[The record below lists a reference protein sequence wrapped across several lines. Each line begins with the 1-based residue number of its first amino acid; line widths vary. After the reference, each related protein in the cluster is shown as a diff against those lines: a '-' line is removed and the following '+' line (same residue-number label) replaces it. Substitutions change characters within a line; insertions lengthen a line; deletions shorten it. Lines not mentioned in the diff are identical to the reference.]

1 MSNLIDEDVRYYF
14 SQDKKYLFTG
24 HFNIKNMKR
33 LLIILLV
40 LFAPFAATYGQTF
53 AVKSNL
59 LYDLTSTMNL
69 GVEMSLSRKVTLDI
83 SGNYNPWNFGENGKF
98 KHIGIQPE
106 VRYWFCEKF
115 NGHFLGLHG
124 HYAAYNVG
132 GLSFLSDN
140 MEKYRY
146 EGNLWGGGISYGYQ
160 WILSPHWSMEA
171 VIGAGYARLDH
182 DKYVCVNCGEWIKKD
197 TKDYFGVTKAAI
209 SIIYII
215 K

>member
-1 MSNLIDEDVRYYF
+1 
-14 SQDKKYLFTG
+14 
-24 HFNIKNMKR
+24 
-33 LLIILLV
+33 
-40 LFAPFAATYGQTF
+40 
-53 AVKSNL
+53 
-59 LYDLTSTMNL
+59 
-69 GVEMSLSRKVTLDI
+69 
-83 SGNYNPWNFGENGKF
+83 
-98 KHIGIQPE
+98 
-106 VRYWFCEKF
+106 
-115 NGHFLGLHG
+115 
-124 HYAAYNVG
+124 
-132 GLSFLSDN
+132 

>member
-1 MSNLIDEDVRYYF
+1 
-14 SQDKKYLFTG
+14 
-24 HFNIKNMKR
+24 MKR

-59 LYDLTSTMNL
+59 LYDLTSTINL

-83 SGNYNPWNFGENGKF
+83 SGNYNPWNFGEDGKF

-146 EGNLWGGGISYGYQ
+146 EGKLWGGGISYGYQ

-182 DKYVCVNCGEWIKKD
+182 DKYVCANCGEWIKKD